1 MSSTWCSFLVQWT
14 VAQRAE
20 MCWVIVTSL
29 LRQVMMSTAIGQE
42 EILIEGD
49 MTRDWA
55 FTLMQIS
62 AIVSLVKKEASCL
75 LIYFLVQ
82 IPFTEI

>member
-1 MSSTWCSFLVQWT
+1 
-14 VAQRAE
+14 
-20 MCWVIVTSL
+20 
-29 LRQVMMSTAIGQE
+29 MMSTAIGQE

-82 IPFTEI
+82 IPFIEI

>member
-1 MSSTWCSFLVQWT
+1 
-14 VAQRAE
+14 
-20 MCWVIVTSL
+20 
-29 LRQVMMSTAIGQE
+29 MMSTAIGQE

-62 AIVSLVKKEASCL
+62 AIVSLVKNEASCL

-82 IPFTEI
+82 IPFIEI